1 MTAQSLRGSVRD
13 HGITSLRVLQHGE
26 VVYTA
31 GAQDVPLPIHSVR
44 KSIVS
49 ALFGQLVDDGL
60 VRLDTTLADL
70 GIDESPELTPMEA
83 SATLEHLL
91 TSSSGVYLPLKFDP
105 PFDVFGNTVAPWPT
119 RGSSVPGT
127 RFHYSNWDFNAL
139 GEIYQRVSST
149 ALFVAVDR
157 QLAQP
162 LNFRDWDPLKH
173 SHLYYAPDPL
183 GATAR
188 FPNYAMQLS
197 ARDLAAFGQLY
208 LDGGAWQGQQIVPAD
223 WVRHSTRPLVRTG
236 LPNPFGHYGYLWWA
250 VGENGGSVLP
260 AGSYSA
266 MGQGGQTLSVVPSL
280 DLVIVTMSE
289 PTEGGNTEMAIPDV
303 VLSAILSL
311 APSDAVPSV
320 ET

>member
-1 MTAQSLRGSVRD
+1 VTAQALRDSVRD

-31 GAQDVPLPIHSVR
+31 GAQDEPSPIHSVR

-70 GIDESPELTPMEA
+70 GIVESPELTPLES

-105 PFDVFGNTVAPWPT
+105 SFDVFANVVARWPT
-119 RGSSVPGT
+119 RGSSAPGM
-127 RFHYSNWDFNAL
+127 RFHYSNWDFNVL

-157 QLAQP
+157 LLAQP

-197 ARDLAAFGQLY
+197 PRDLAAFGQLY
-208 LDGGAWQGQQIVPAD
+208 LDGGEWHGRQIVPID
-223 WVRHSTRPLVRTG
+223 WIRRSTRPRVRTG

-250 VGENGGSVLP
+250 VGENDGSVLP

-289 PTEGGNTEMAIPDV
+289 PTEGGNTEMAIPDA

-311 APSDAVPSV
+311 APLDAVPSV
-320 ET
+320 ER

>member
-1 MTAQSLRGSVRD
+1 MTAQSLRDSVRD
-13 HGITSLRVLQHGE
+13 HGITSLRVLQQGE

-31 GAQDVPLPIHSVR
+31 GVQDVPLPIHSVR
-44 KSIVS
+44 KSILS

-70 GIDESPELTPMEA
+70 GIDESPELTAMEA

-105 PFDVFGNTVAPWPT
+105 SFDVFANTVAPWPT

-197 ARDLAAFGQLY
+197 PRDLAAFGQLY
-208 LDGGAWQGQQIVPAD
+208 LDGGEWQGQQIVPTD
-223 WVRHSTRPLVRTG
+223 WIRRSTRPLVRTG

-250 VGENGGSVLP
+250 VGENDRSVLP

-266 MGQGGQTLSVVPSL
+266 MGRGGQTLSVVPSQE
-280 DLVIVTMSE
+280 LVIVAMNDG
-289 PTEGGNTEMAIPDV
+289 TEGSSRQMGISGAVMR
-303 VLSAILSL
+303 AILC
-311 APSDAVPSV
+311 DA
-320 ET
+320 

>member
-1 MTAQSLRGSVRD
+1 MAQALWDSVRD

-70 GIDESPELTPMEA
+70 GIVESPELTPMEA

-105 PFDVFGNTVAPWPT
+105 SFDVFANTVAPWPT

-127 RFHYSNWDFNAL
+127 RFHYSNWDFNVL

-173 SHLYYAPDPL
+173 SHLYYAPDPWC
-183 GATAR
+183 G
-188 FPNYAMQLS
+188 P
-197 ARDLAAFGQLY
+197 GC
-208 LDGGAWQGQQIVPAD
+208 QI
-223 WVRHSTRPLVRTG
+223 HSGT
-236 LPNPFGHYGYLWWA
+236 
-250 VGENGGSVLP
+250 
-260 AGSYSA
+260 
-266 MGQGGQTLSVVPSL
+266 
-280 DLVIVTMSE
+280 
-289 PTEGGNTEMAIPDV
+289 MAICGG
-303 VLSAILSL
+303 
-311 APSDAVPSV
+311 PSERTMVPYSRREATRRWDRDGRRCPSSRPATSSSSPCPNQPTAVTSRWPFPTRS
-320 ET
+320 

>member
-1 MTAQSLRGSVRD
+1 MTAQAFRDSVRD
-13 HGITSLRVLQHGE
+13 HGITSLRVLQQGE
-26 VVYTA
+26 VVLTA
-31 GAQDVPLPIHSVR
+31 GVQDVPLPIHSVR
-44 KSIVS
+44 KSILS

-105 PFDVFGNTVAPWPT
+105 SFDVFANTAAPWPT

-183 GATAR
+183 DATAR
-188 FPNYAMQLS
+188 FANYAMQLS
-197 ARDLAAFGQLY
+197 PRDLAAFGQLY
-208 LDGGAWQGQQIVPAD
+208 LDGGEWQGQQIVPTD
-223 WVRHSTRPLVRTG
+223 WIRRSTRPLVRTG

-250 VGENGGSVLP
+250 VGENDRSVLS

-266 MGQGGQTLSVVPSL
+266 MGRGGQTLSVVPSR

-289 PTEGGNTEMAIPDV
+289 PTEGGNAEMAIPDA

-311 APSDAVPSV
+311 APLDAVPIV
-320 ET
+320 EP